1 MATLNLSKMKYMSEA
16 NLKKFASLI
25 ISLSSQVTDV
35 ENKCIKPYVGGE
47 LYPRDSYVS
56 YNGYIYQATATNQDS
71 AFDET
76 HWDKLSDDF
85 NELTVADI
93 EAMLGLSSEQ
103 LETMAN
109 LIADTEVRLDKTY
122 SSSKIYQDIQ
132 QCLNDSKTFTLLE
145 LGKFSGAS
153 YKVVASTSE
162 MTSESIIYLLA
173 SGNTYDMY
181 IVEEDG
187 TTTKIGDMDVNLD
200 DYFTKAEIEADYLK
214 KVDADGKYA
223 TITTV
228 DGKVDKDKI
237 ATVLNDSVTNEQVA
251 SAKVVYDELQ
261 AINEFKVNIV
271 QEKLD
276 LNDITETGI
285 YYFSNTYT
293 PTNIPSGV
301 NGWLIVLETAS
312 TGYVKQ
318 IWYRQGT
325 ANSNSHE
332 TFERYC
338 GGGTW
343 GEWTKFLTEKDY
355 YSAIS
360 KGNTEIPQNADLN
373 DYLTPGVYTC
383 ATSGIAETL
392 SNCPHIHSNFKLIVN
407 QNTGSNNQFY
417 GYQMIVGT
425 IGYNPVRDVCVY
437 YRGVTTNSGA
447 LIFSSWKIM
456 AGSTVVNVENKDV
469 TSSLDTTV
477 ATVNS
482 IAYTVKNG
490 ICYVRINNL
499 KPLVGC
505 NETVI
510 LPNGTLPKAS
520 TSLCYANISTW
531 SETNMSTILLQ
542 PNTNG
547 SLDLW
552 CNSNALNKAHYGMF
566 SYPVAE

>member
-1 MATLNLSKMKYMSEA
+1 MATLNLSKMKYMSET
-16 NLKKFASLI
+16 NLKKFANLI

-47 LYPRDSYVS
+47 LYQKDSYVS

-93 EAMLGLSSEQ
+93 ESMLGLSSEQ

-132 QCLNDSKTFTLLE
+132 QCLNDSKAFTLLE

-187 TTTKIGDMDVNLD
+187 TTTKIGDMNIDLS
-200 DYFTKAEIEADYLK
+200 DYYTKAEIEADYLK
-214 KVDADGKYA
+214 KADADGKYA
-223 TITTV
+223 TIVTV

-237 ATVLNDSVTNEQVA
+237 ATVLDDTVTDTQVA
-251 SAKVVYDELQ
+251 SAKAVYDGLEN
-261 AINEFKVNIV
+261 INEFGVQVVN
-271 QEKLD
+271 ETLD

-285 YYFSNTYT
+285 YFFPQAYT
-293 PTNIPSGV
+293 PANIPVGV
-301 NGWLIVLETAS
+301 NGWLLVMKGSSSNI
-312 TGYVKQ
+312 VKQ
-318 IWYRQGT
+318 VWYRQGT
-325 ANSNSHE
+325 VNANSYN
-332 TFERYC
+332 TFERYKA
-338 GGGTW
+338 GDTW

-355 YSAIS
+355 YSALNS
-360 KGNTEIPQNADLN
+360 GNTTIPENADLN
-373 DYLTPGVYTC
+373 DYVTAGVYTC
-383 ATSGIAETL
+383 IHGDVAKTL
-392 SNCPHIHSNFKLIVN
+392 ANCPHIVSNFKLIVN
-407 QNTGSNNQFY
+407 KNRGNSDVFY

-425 IGYNPVRDVCVY
+425 VGYNPVKDVCIY
-437 YRGVTTNSGA
+437 YRGVVTTNDVYN
-447 LIFSSWKIM
+447 FSKWKIM
-456 AGSTVVNVENKDV
+456 SGSTVADVPVTPINIINGIVNPDCK
-469 TSSLDTTV
+469 
-477 ATVNS
+477 
-482 IAYTVKNG
+482 YQVKNG
-490 ICYVRINNL
+490 ICYIQFNSGTYTLGGGVNGLQLAINMPIPASGNVYHTYVPWASSDAS
-499 KPLVGC
+499 KQ
-505 NETVI
+505 VI
-510 LPNGTLPKAS
+510 VFVDG
-520 TSLCYANISTW
+520 
-531 SETNMSTILLQ
+531 
-542 PNTNG
+542 NG
-547 SLDLW
+547 SLLLHAPVGANG
-552 CNSNALNKAHYGMF
+552 CPVFCTF

>member
-93 EAMLGLSSEQ
+93 EAMLGLSQEQ

-132 QCLNDSKTFTLLE
+132 QCLNDSKAFTLLE

-187 TTTKIGDMDVNLD
+187 TAVKIGNMDVNLD
-200 DYFTKAEIEADYLK
+200 NYFTKAEIENDFLK

-223 TITTV
+223 TIVTV

-237 ATVLNDSVTNEQVA
+237 VTVLDDSVTDEQVP
-251 SAKVVYDELQ
+251 SAKVIYDN
-261 AINEFKVNIV
+261 AIKDKNIKTYTRLSQLGLTEGSETLSDIATNMSNNSMAILNVQSSCNVSEYPVGYGVLTVN
-271 QEKLD
+271 KL
-276 LNDITETGI
+276 NINRVSFIFTETGGASTLRQWFAS
-285 YYFSNTYT
+285 YNGGKF
-293 PTNIPSGV
+293 
-301 NGWLIVLETAS
+301 NGW
-312 TGYVKQ
+312 Q
-318 IWYRQGT
+318 R
-325 ANSNSHE
+325 
-332 TFERYC
+332 
-338 GGGTW
+338 
-343 GEWTKFLTEKDY
+343 
-355 YSAIS
+355 
-360 KGNTEIPQNADLN
+360 
-373 DYLTPGVYTC
+373 
-383 ATSGIAETL
+383 
-392 SNCPHIHSNFKLIVN
+392 
-407 QNTGSNNQFY
+407 
-417 GYQMIVGT
+417 
-425 IGYNPVRDVCVY
+425 VC
-437 YRGVTTNSGA
+437 T
-447 LIFSSWKIM
+447 
-456 AGSTVVNVENKDV
+456 
-469 TSSLDTTV
+469 TTV
-477 ATVNS
+477 ADVPETTVDLTGTDIHGS
-482 IAYTVKNG
+482 IKYMVKSG
-490 ICYVRINNL
+490 ICYVSAWGASSDTVKTAHIL
-499 KPLVGC
+499 VKADVMPKPIIPCGTALVNGDAGQNGKLVGQLY
-505 NETVI
+505 VD
-510 LPNGTLPKAS
+510 
-520 TSLCYANISTW
+520 Y
-531 SETNMSTILLQ
+531 
-542 PNTNG
+542 
-547 SLDLW
+547 
-552 CNSNALNKAHYGMF
+552 NKALSLHIYSNSLGNVGCGSF